1 MRSIKTLLLAV
12 LVCFLIIPAWGLD
25 VSMADLFQYSP
36 DGSPYRT
43 VNITE
48 DLFKGLRKQDK
59 TGILSLSRVRSTHS
73 PKSILDA
80 ARLSEKGNKAYLLY
94 GFLKVTSGYYDFE
107 VKLYDRKAGRIQKVF
122 YAKDSIDGYE
132 TLIDAMSD
140 RIIGYFNKILGVTR
154 RKREAEKEYEVF
166 DVETIVGYWIPFDPW
181 SQFLT
186 GLASVSVSG
195 GFTPVEPL
203 FTRDIFAFSLRYG
216 ISLNYS
222 PGMNREGYESF
233 FLHTLRFGFPVRI
246 SAIWHERNKVMLQ
259 VSPELQVD
267 ILVQDRL
274 YTDTVVEK
282 STAFSLSGALGYEY
296 LFSGKRVSL
305 GAALAFHTAFYTAVL
320 FSLEPSLYVK
330 YRFKGNKK

>member
-1 MRSIKTLLLAV
+1 MKKYILLLSGF
-12 LVCFLIIPAWGLD
+12 FLCMHLWSLQISLAPLY
-25 VSMADLFQYSP
+25 QYRP
-36 DGSPYRT
+36 DGGTFPLTDVTEKLYRSLLQA
-43 VNITE
+43 
-48 DLFKGLRKQDK
+48 DAGGLAIFSIVK
-59 TGILSLSRVRSTHS
+59 TSGP

-80 ARLSEKGNKAYLLY
+80 ARLSEKENKAYLLY

-122 YAKDSIDGYE
+122 YAKDSIEGYE
-132 TLIDAMSD
+132 TLIDTMSD
-140 RIIGYFNKILGVTR
+140 RIIGYFNKILGVTN
-154 RKREAEKEYEVF
+154 RKREAEKEHEVF
-166 DVETIVGYWIPFDPW
+166 DVETTAGYWIPFNPW
-181 SQFLT
+181 AQSLM

-233 FLHTLRFGFPVRI
+233 FLHTMRFGFPVRFSI
-246 SAIWHERNKVMLQ
+246 LWHERNKAMLQ

-274 YTDTVVEK
+274 YADTVVEK
-282 STAFSLSGALGYEY
+282 SAAFSLSGALGYEY
-296 LFSGKRVSL
+296 LFSGRRVSL
-305 GAALAFHTAFYTAVL
+305 GSTLEFHAAFYTAVL
-320 FSLEPSLYVK
+320 FSLEPSLYVR